1 MGSVIVVTSGKGGV
15 GKTSLTAGVGTGL
28 AGLGRVVLC
37 IDMDVGLRNLD
48 ISLGMT
54 DAVLMD
60 FTDVMTGR
68 CSLEKAVAPHPGIP
82 NLYML
87 TAPLTLPGEDLRE
100 EDLETLLN
108 EARYCYDDI
117 LLDCPAGIGPGFRL
131 ATRYADRALV
141 VATTDPSSLR
151 DAQRVVG
158 QLSSTISNIRL
169 VVNRV
174 QPKLLRR
181 LGSTIDDVMDSTGL
195 PLLGVVPEDP
205 QVVLAASA
213 GRALLQT
220 SRKGA
225 AVAYL
230 NVAKRLTGQRVP
242 LMKIR

>member
-1 MGSVIVVTSGKGGV
+1 MGNVIVVTSGKGGV
-15 GKTSLTAGVGTGL
+15 GKTSLTAGIGAGL
-28 AGLGRVVLC
+28 AGMNRKVLC

-60 FTDVMTGR
+60 FTDVMVGR
-68 CSLEKAVAPHPGIP
+68 CTLERAAAPHPGIP
-82 NLYML
+82 NLFLL
-87 TAPLTLPGEDLRE
+87 TAPLAPPGEALRE
-100 EDLETLLN
+100 EDLDSLLR
-108 EARYCYDDI
+108 EARECYDEI
-117 LLDCPAGIGPGFRL
+117 LLDSPAGIGPGFQL
-131 ATRYADRALV
+131 AVRFADRAIV

-151 DAQRVVG
+151 DAQRVVD
-158 QLSSTISNIRL
+158 QLSSKIPNIRL

-174 QPKLLRR
+174 QPRLLRR

-195 PLLGVVPEDP
+195 PLLGVVPEDQ

-225 AVAYL
+225 ALAYL
-230 NVAKRLTGQRVP
+230 NVAKRLIGQRVP

>member
-28 AGLGRVVLC
+28 AGLGRTVLC
-37 IDMDVGLRNLD
+37 MDMDAGLRNLD

-60 FTDVMTGR
+60 FTDVMAGR
-68 CSLEKAVAPHPGIP
+68 CSLEKAVAPHPAIP
-82 NLYML
+82 NLYLL
-87 TAPLTLPGEDLRE
+87 TAPLALPGEDLRE

-108 EARYCYDDI
+108 EARYWYDDI

-174 QPKLLRR
+174 QPRLLRR

-195 PLLGVVPEDP
+195 PLLGIVPEDP

-225 AVAYL
+225 ALAYL

>member
-15 GKTSLTAGVGTGL
+15 GKTSLTAGIGTGL
-28 AGLGRVVLC
+28 AGLGRTVLC
-37 IDMDVGLRNLD
+37 IDMDIGLRNLD

-60 FTDVMTGR
+60 FTDVMTGK
-68 CSLEKAVAPHPGIP
+68 CTLERATAPHPGIP
-82 NLYML
+82 NLYLL
-87 TAPLTLPGEDLRE
+87 TAPLTLPGEELRE
-100 EDLETLLN
+100 EDLKALLDQ
-108 EARYCYDDI
+108 ARDLYDDI
-117 LLDCPAGIGPGFRL
+117 LLDCPAGIGSGFRL
-131 ATRYADRALV
+131 ATRFADRALV

-174 QPKLLRR
+174 QPRLLRR

-195 PLLGVVPEDP
+195 PLLGIVPEDP
-205 QVVLAASA
+205 QVVLSASA